1 MSDSTD
7 LRPGTEGGTA
17 GAEEPRTAGTTMDAR
32 TRLVRSLLRLILAAA
47 LLSAPVYLVAEEFGG
62 EAIVRVLLSNGVC
75 ALGCWGLLR
84 LVGAGRVELAARVL
98 VWGLLLLVAGLAS
111 SNGEPVHVNVI
122 NFMLVTL
129 LAAVTLGARALLV
142 AGGLSA
148 AVMLGIAWT
157 QAVPPIGEDLLE
169 ARLEAIAQ
177 FLPTWCVVVAVLWHH
192 LRGATE
198 RS

>member
-1 MSDSTD
+1 M
-7 LRPGTEGGTA
+7 
-17 GAEEPRTAGTTMDAR
+17 AGTTMDAR

-62 EAIVRVLLSNGVC
+62 EAVVRVLLSNGVC

-142 AGGLSA
+142 AGSLSA

-157 QAVPPIGEDLLE
+157 QAVSPLGEDLHE

-192 LRGATE
+192 LRGASE
-198 RS
+198 RT